1 MESWKINI
9 FKKQTSS
16 CPLSYR
22 RSLSEPAYANSEIG
36 TSLKMYP
43 WCGSVKSQRK
53 KNECAVSNLEKPLET
68 YRWQKQ
74 PRFRKKGSKMEKLQD
89 NNGDLD
95 KPQQKVLP
103 ETVGNNASFSA
114 NEILGTST
122 EKLNLGNTQSL
133 GLHSQGL
140 FQSQNPLVVS
150 GLWNHGRIHWGQWS
164 LNSRDISS
172 VGFSLL
178 FPVASPG
185 CWGPKGEST
194 NEPVG
199 TDILW
204 WLRVLGRITHNYYWN
219 LIF

>member
-9 FKKQTSS
+9 CKKQTSP
-16 CPLSYR
+16 CPPSYR

-36 TSLKMYP
+36 TSLQMYP
-43 WCGSVKSQRK
+43 CCGSVKNQRK
-53 KNECAVSNLEKPLET
+53 KNAYAVSNLEKPLEA

-74 PRFRKKGSKMEKLQD
+74 PGIRKKGSKMERLQD

-103 ETVGNNASFSA
+103 ETVGSNASSSA

-133 GLHSQGL
+133 RAPFTRSVSEPEPPRSFRFMRPWPNSLGSEQQGYFIRGIFPTL
-140 FQSQNPLVVS
+140 
-150 GLWNHGRIHWGQWS
+150 
-164 LNSRDISS
+164 SS
-172 VGFSLL
+172 GFSRMLSL
-178 FPVASPG
+178 
-185 CWGPKGEST
+185 KGEST

-199 TDILW
+199 TGILW
-204 WLRVLGRITHNYYWN
+204 
-219 LIF
+219 

>member
-9 FKKQTSS
+9 FKKQTSP
-16 CPLSYR
+16 CPPSYR

-36 TSLKMYP
+36 TSLQMYP
-43 WCGSVKSQRK
+43 WCGSVKNQRK
-53 KNECAVSNLEKPLET
+53 KNECAVSNLEKPLEA

-74 PRFRKKGSKMEKLQD
+74 PGFRMKGSKMERLQD

-103 ETVGNNASFSA
+103 ETVGNNASSSA

-133 GLHSQGL
+133 RAPFTRS
-140 FQSQNPLVVS
+140 VS
-150 GLWNHGRIHWGQWS
+150 EPEPPSSFRFMRPWPNS
-164 LNSRDISS
+164 LGSEQQRYFICGIFSTLSS
-172 VGFSLL
+172 GFSRMLSL
-178 FPVASPG
+178 
-185 CWGPKGEST
+185 KGEST

-199 TDILW
+199 TGILW
-204 WLRVLGRITHNYYWN
+204 
-219 LIF
+219 